1 MHEIT
6 KKTRNIYWGECMC
19 GEYCV
24 RVYPKRLPK
33 TSTLVGWE
41 VTLGDGTFL
50 EIFSQI
56 EFIVSMS
63 FHKLSSCSNLDKF
76 FLWQDKQRKW
86 MMR

>member
-50 EIFSQI
+50 EIF
-56 EFIVSMS
+56 
-63 FHKLSSCSNLDKF
+63 HKLSLLCPCLFTS
-76 FLWQDKQRKW
+76 
-86 MMR
+86 

>member
-6 KKTRNIYWGECMC
+6 EKTRNIYWGECMC

-50 EIFSQI
+50 EIFTS
-56 EFIVSMS
+56 
-63 FHKLSSCSNLDKF
+63 
-76 FLWQDKQRKW
+76 
-86 MMR
+86 

>member
-50 EIFSQI
+50 DVHVFSQV
-56 EFIVSMS
+56 EFM
-63 FHKLSSCSNLDKF
+63 FKLG
-76 FLWQDKQRKW
+76 
-86 MMR
+86 

>member
-6 KKTRNIYWGECMC
+6 EKTRNIYWGECMC
-19 GEYCV
+19 GEYLGS
-24 RVYPKRLPK
+24 VYPKRLPK

-56 EFIVSMS
+56 EFIVSI
-63 FHKLSSCSNLDKF
+63 HKLSSCSNLDKF

-86 MMR
+86 VMMR